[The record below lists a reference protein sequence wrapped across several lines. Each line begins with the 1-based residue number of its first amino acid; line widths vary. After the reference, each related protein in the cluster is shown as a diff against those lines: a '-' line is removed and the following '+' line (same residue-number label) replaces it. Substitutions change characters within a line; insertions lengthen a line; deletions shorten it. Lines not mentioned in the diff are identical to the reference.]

1 MRLHESGAVGRRQ
14 DSRIKKSGHAGGT
27 SEDKM
32 KWQTELAY
40 FITPK
45 SGPMRPMATL
55 LDANRAILDEVPA
68 EDRTQAHWVR
78 AKRAILKAAETATDR
93 DVRTATDALMNALI
107 AEGWMTRRR

>member
-1 MRLHESGAVGRRQ
+1 MESSAMR
-14 DSRIKKSGHAGGT
+14 GT
-27 SEDKM
+27 IEYEM
-32 KWQTELAY
+32 KWNTELAY

-78 AKRAILKAAETATDR
+78 AKRAILRAAETAADH

-107 AEGWMTRRR
+107 AEGWMNRRR